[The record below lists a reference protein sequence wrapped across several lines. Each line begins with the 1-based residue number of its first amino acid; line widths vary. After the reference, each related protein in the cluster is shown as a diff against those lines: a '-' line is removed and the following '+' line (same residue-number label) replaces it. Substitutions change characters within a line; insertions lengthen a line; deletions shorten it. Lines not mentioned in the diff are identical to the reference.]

1 MTEVAGTTTNVASAW
16 IDGLIAS
23 NRGNR
28 HAFAYA
34 QKRYSYQDVAALMNR
49 AGNLIKAL
57 GVGTGAPV
65 LLLLPGSPALVA
77 TLLGAIKAGAVP
89 IVGAPRDDLE
99 GLTRC
104 VAASKPAAVVIHEN
118 CVAAAEAALAGIRRE
133 MIVVVGAN
141 VMPGYKSF
149 VDEIRSLSSWLAA
162 DPVAEDAP
170 ALSRW
175 LGSSLRTVSHA
186 ELAAEI
192 ETPSGHDPLLGG
204 EAEPMAAMLRAF
216 SAGEEAELPAS
227 S

>member
-1 MTEVAGTTTNVASAW
+1 MSEVAGTTNVASAW

-23 NRGNR
+23 SRGNR
-28 HAFAYA
+28 HAFVYA

-77 TLLGAIKAGAVP
+77 SLLGAIKAGAVP
-89 IVGAPRDDLE
+89 IVGAPRDDIE

-104 VAASKPAAVVIHEN
+104 VAVSKPQAVVIHEN
-118 CVAAAEAALAGIRRE
+118 YLAAAEAALVGIPHDK
-133 MIVVVGAN
+133 IVVVGGT
-141 VMPGYKSF
+141 VLPGYKSF
-149 VDEIRSLSSWLAA
+149 IDEIRTLSSWLAA
-162 DPVAEDAP
+162 DPTAEDAP

-175 LGSSLRTVSHA
+175 LGSSLRTISHG

-192 ETPSGHDPLLGG
+192 DSSSRGDPLLSG
-204 EAEPMAAMLRAF
+204 ESQPMGAMLRAF
-216 SAGEEAELPAS
+216 SAGEEAELPIS